1 MNRMVDNPTALYAES
16 PVYVSFNYNDV
27 YPTGTGYLNVRA
39 NLYAYVGASNAY
51 WGQYPPNPA
60 HFLATNGAYIA
71 YLPGAQSPYRNPP
84 SKIIA
89 SSHGANTSME
99 SELVS
104 HTNLATD
111 QSAPDSIIEE
121 AIQLMNQDRYE
132 EAIALLKQ
140 GLREAEIRI
149 EKQYLLSLLAACYRT
164 TEKEG
169 FFDFLDGEIVTGISG
184 HDDLYAT
191 TLEIKNLFL
200 IRDGNYQSAI
210 ENYQVLREEFSSH
223 ALFHKSALFGL
234 GYVYTEMLNQPER
247 GKEYFI
253 ELVSTYPEDALT
265 EAAILTMS
273 QYNESLEE
281 FLVNGSS
288 AEIPD
293 KPVLFDNFPNPF
305 NPTTVIRFSIPDNER
320 ITLRVYDILGRV
332 VAVLADD
339 IYESGTHQ
347 ITFDASRL
355 ASWVYFSRIDFAGQS
370 IVQRMLLVK

>member
-1 MNRMVDNPTALYAES
+1 
-16 PVYVSFNYNDV
+16 
-27 YPTGTGYLNVRA
+27 
-39 NLYAYVGASNAY
+39 
-51 WGQYPPNPA
+51 
-60 HFLATNGAYIA
+60 
-71 YLPGAQSPYRNPP
+71 
-84 SKIIA
+84 
-89 SSHGANTSME
+89 
-99 SELVS
+99 
-104 HTNLATD
+104 
-111 QSAPDSIIEE
+111 
-121 AIQLMNQDRYE
+121 
-132 EAIALLKQ
+132 
-140 GLREAEIRI
+140 
-149 EKQYLLSLLAACYRT
+149 
-164 TEKEG
+164 
-169 FFDFLDGEIVTGISG
+169 
-184 HDDLYAT
+184 
-191 TLEIKNLFL
+191 
-200 IRDGNYQSAI
+200 
-210 ENYQVLREEFSSH
+210 
-223 ALFHKSALFGL
+223 
-234 GYVYTEMLNQPER
+234 MLNQPER

-355 ASWVYFSRIDFAGQS
+355 PSGVYFSRIDFAGQS
-370 IVQRMLLVK
+370 LVQRMLLVK